1 MMPVAL
7 QPRPTEAALETCIEV
22 YRKQAKAEP
31 VETVWKRFRA
41 SKCGARW
48 FLALQGAYGHRCL
61 YCDHAPVR
69 SVDHRDAKSRSVG
82 SAFAWKNFRA
92 SCGDCNHQ
100 KGTQTI
106 VDPVSED
113 PRAFITYD
121 VSTGKPA
128 PIPAPRTARR
138 KKAEV
143 TIKLLDHHTLN
154 EARRAKLRK
163 VLDALTRFLGGE
175 AGFDEAR
182 VRKELSADEPHRAIV
197 RDLVLGAEA
206 NLHLW
211 SPLVRQAMRRLPFLK
226 VWASRPTA

>member
-1 MMPVAL
+1 MAL
-7 QPRPTEAALETCIEV
+7 QTGPREAALETCIEV

-31 VETVWKRFRA
+31 IETVWKRFRA
-41 SKCGARW
+41 STCGGRW

-69 SVDHRDAKSRSVG
+69 SIDHRDAKSRSVG

-92 SCGDCNHQ
+92 SCGDCNHLKGMQ
-100 KGTQTI
+100 KI

-128 PIPAPRTARR
+128 PILAAKTARR

-143 TIKLLDHHTLN
+143 TIRLLDFQTLN
-154 EARRAKLRK
+154 EARRSKRHR
-163 VLDALTRFLGGE
+163 VLDALTRFLAGE
-175 AGFDEAR
+175 AGFDAAR
-182 VRKELSADEPHRAIV
+182 VRQELSADEPHRAIV
-197 RDLVLGAEA
+197 RDLVLGADA
-206 NLHLW
+206 NLHQW
-211 SPLVRQAMRRLPFLK
+211 SALVRQAMRRLPFLRT
-226 VWASRPTA
+226 WALSPTG